1 MNAKKISLHINNAL
15 ILKVI
20 DLEKAS
26 DKMEMMEKLFFL
38 CNNQLFYGKQSS
50 RRIEF
55 LKVEVPGV

>member
-1 MNAKKISLHINNAL
+1 M
-15 ILKVI
+15 
-20 DLEKAS
+20 EKAS